1 MTVTNKN
8 ILYIGPY
15 RQNDSWGESCRSYI
29 RAISSNKNFKLKI
42 HPIYYTNNIIDID
55 DSYKA
60 LESNNFDS
68 YDYVVQQC
76 LPGDFFY
83 DGRYSKNIAIT
94 LIETSDW
101 TSCKDSVYNLN
112 SMDEIWIQS
121 DFEKQNL
128 LKSGVSKTIK
138 SVGYPVDV
146 ELINSTT
153 NRLQMPK
160 VLQNLFKFYFIGDYS
175 NRQNLHD
182 LIIAFN
188 LAFRY
193 SDDVSLVLKINND
206 NMDPQS
212 SRQKIEDDILNIKKS
227 MGLERRFKKEFII
240 TEKLD
245 NKQIIQLHN
254 SCDCLVSPSYSE
266 TFSKNIMEAL
276 ALGKTPIVNK
286 NSIAANFVN
295 ENNGYLFKSYK
306 TPIILPEKPLSKD
319 YDFYNANQYWFKA
332 DIYDLKDK
340 LLLAYKEHQDKT
352 ILQTKVVNG
361 QSKIETFESVGA
373 NL

>member
-42 HPIYYTNNIIDID
+42 HPIYYTNNITDID
-55 DSYKA
+55 DSYKT
-60 LESNNFDS
+60 LESNDFDS

-128 LKSGVSKTIK
+128 SKAGVSKAIK
-138 SVGYPVDV
+138 SVGYPVDI

-153 NRLQMPK
+153 NKLQMPK

-286 NSIAANFVN
+286 NSIASNFVN